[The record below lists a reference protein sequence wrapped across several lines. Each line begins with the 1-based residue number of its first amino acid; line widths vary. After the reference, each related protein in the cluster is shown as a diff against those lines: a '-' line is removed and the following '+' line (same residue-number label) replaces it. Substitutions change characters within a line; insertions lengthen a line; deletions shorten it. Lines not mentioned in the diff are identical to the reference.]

1 MTIHYDQNNEV
12 LATVAARFRPT
23 PSGSRSGKRT
33 PEQRKN
39 IKEGCANSDAF
50 QAALQ
55 RKRTPRARARAYAD
69 AKAGVAARGTSDW
82 KHIYTA
88 RLRLYNAEANLMT
101 STA

>member
-1 MTIHYDQNNEV
+1 MTVYQDQKGEII
-12 LATVAARFRPT
+12 ATTVDPLD
-23 PSGSRSGKRT
+23 GKTRT
-33 PEQRKN
+33 AQQRKN
-39 IKEGCANSDAF
+39 IREGCANSDAF
-50 QAALQ
+50 QKALE

-101 STA
+101 ATA